1 METPHRIDVHH
12 HPTPAFEL
20 TQGRRIGTGDLENWT
35 AARSLEEMDKNGV
48 ATAILSLPHR
58 AAQWRGDPLRARGI
72 ARQWNEFM
80 ARQAADH
87 PGRFG
92 MFAVVPVLDIDG
104 SLREAEYALDALKA
118 DGINLMTNIGD
129 KWLGDPHY
137 FPLFEELN
145 RRKATVYTHPIS
157 PDCMQNAMLPEID
170 DSVIEFTA
178 DTSRAIAKLLFSGA
192 AHRFKEIRF
201 IFSHAG
207 GTMPYILERFTRHAS
222 SNESASAQVP
232 DGVIAYLERF
242 YYDTAQASH
251 IQAMSSLRTFIAAT
265 QLLFGTDFPFRNAKD
280 HVEGLRSCGFSESEL
295 RAIECGNARR
305 LMPRW
310 RAEPAGAGVL
320 SSP

>member
-1 METPHRIDVHH
+1 MEKPHRIDVHH

-20 TQGRRIGTGDLENWT
+20 MQGRTIGTTGLKNWT
-35 AARSLEEMDKNGV
+35 ASVSLDDMDKNGV

-58 AAQWRGDPLRARGI
+58 AAQWRGDPLRARSI

-80 ARQAADH
+80 TRQANDH

-92 MFAVVPVLDIDG
+92 VFAVVPILDIEG
-104 SLREAEYALDALKA
+104 SLIEAEYALDTLKA
-118 DGINLMTNIGD
+118 DGIGLMTNIGD

-145 RRKATVYTHPIS
+145 RRKAVVYTHPIS
-157 PDCMQNAMLPEID
+157 PDCMQNAMLPSID

-192 AHRFKEIRF
+192 AHRFKEIHF

-207 GTMPYILERFTRHAS
+207 GTMPFILERFTRHALTDK
-222 SNESASAQVP
+222 SAAAQVP
-232 DGVIAYLERF
+232 DGVVAYLKRF

-251 IQAMSSLRTFIAAT
+251 IQAMLSLRTFIAAT
-265 QLLFGTDFPFRNAKD
+265 QLLFGTDFPFRNAED
-280 HVEGLRSCGFSESEL
+280 HVNGLKSCGFSDFEL
-295 RAIECGNARR
+295 RAIECDNARR

-310 RAEPAGAGVL
+310 RV
-320 SSP
+320 

>member
-1 METPHRIDVHH
+1 MEKPHRIDVHH

-20 TQGRRIGTGDLENWT
+20 MQGRSIGTGNLSNWT
-35 AARSLEEMDKNGV
+35 ASVSLEDMDKNGV

-58 AAQWRGDPLRARGI
+58 AAQWRGDPMRARAI
-72 ARQWNEFM
+72 ARRWNEFM
-80 ARQAADH
+80 ARQASDH

-92 MFAVVPVLDIDG
+92 VFAVVPVLDIEG
-104 SLREAEYALDALKA
+104 SLMEAEYALDSLKA

-145 RRKATVYTHPIS
+145 RRKAVVYTHPIS
-157 PDCMQNAMLPEID
+157 PDCMQNAMMPDID

-192 AHRFKEIRF
+192 AHRFKDIRF

-207 GTMPYILERFTRHAS
+207 GTMPFILERFTRHALT
-222 SNESASAQVP
+222 NQDAAARVP
-232 DGVIAYLERF
+232 DGVLAYLKRF
-242 YYDTAQASH
+242 YYDTAQVAH
-251 IQAMSSLRTFIAAT
+251 IHAMSSVTTFIGVA
-265 QLLFGTDFPFRNAKD
+265 QLLFGTDFPFRNAED
-280 HVEGLRSCGFSESEL
+280 HVRGLRACGFSDEVL
-295 RAIECGNARR
+295 FAIECGNARR

-310 RAEPAGAGVL
+310 GA
-320 SSP
+320 